1 MSVSSSVG
9 MRGSSKRLCAWA
21 LQGVVAAAFFAAGSA
36 KLAGA
41 SSMIQM
47 FDQIG
52 VGQWFRII
60 TGLVE
65 IFGAIALLYP
75 GIAAIGGLWL
85 GFTMVGAVVTHLFV
99 LHSSPAAPAVLLALN
114 ALIVYLRRDQLI
126 TLATTVQSGHLHTRR
141 NEG

>member
-9 MRGSSKRLCAWA
+9 MRGSSKRLGAWA
-21 LQGVVAAAFFAAGSA
+21 LQVVVAAAFFAAGSA

-52 VGQWFRII
+52 VGQWFRIV

-75 GIAAIGGLWL
+75 GIAAFGVFGL
-85 GFTMVGAVVTHLFV
+85 GFTRGGAFSPLLFV
-99 LHSSPAAPAVLLALN
+99 LLSTPAPPAVLLPLN
-114 ALIVYLRRDQLI
+114 ALIVSLRRDQLI
-126 TLATTVQSGHLHTRR
+126 TLATPVQSGHLHPRR
-141 NEG
+141 N